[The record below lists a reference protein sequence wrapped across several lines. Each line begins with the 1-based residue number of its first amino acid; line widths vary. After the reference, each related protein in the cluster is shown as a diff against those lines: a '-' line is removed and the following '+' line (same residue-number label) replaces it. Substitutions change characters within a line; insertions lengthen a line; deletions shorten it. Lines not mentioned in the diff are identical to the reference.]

1 MSLVRLVAAETYK
14 AATLPAVWVGLA
26 VAVLGAPAITLLNA
40 INVRNAVDSGRLEL
54 IAHTSPVEAAFAA
67 VPLGTVG
74 AVVLGVVVV
83 SSEYTANR
91 DDAGGGRQITA
102 TLTAAPGRLR
112 VLWAKALVTVL
123 LVTVST
129 AVTLPASLAL
139 ARTVIG
145 NAGTETNTPGD
156 VVGRALG
163 ALLFWTLTALIAM
176 ALTVLTRSG
185 IIPIIVLVTNS
196 SLVSFS
202 MLLSNVTSAARYLP
216 DLAGTAL
223 FLGDDPDS
231 FAAFDLVLGPLAG
244 GLVMAAWA
252 VGLLAVAVLVLQRR
266 DA

>member
-1 MSLVRLVAAETYK
+1 M
-14 AATLPAVWVGLA
+14 TLP
-26 VAVLGAPAITLLNA
+26 T
-40 INVRNAVDSGRLEL
+40 
-54 IAHTSPVEAAFAA
+54 
-67 VPLGTVG
+67 
-74 AVVLGVVVV
+74 
-83 SSEYTANR
+83 
-91 DDAGGGRQITA
+91 
-102 TLTAAPGRLR
+102 
-112 VLWAKALVTVL
+112 
-123 LVTVST
+123 
-129 AVTLPASLAL
+129 SLAL

-145 NAGTETNTPGD
+145 DAGTETNTPGD

-163 ALLFWTLTALIAM
+163 ALIFWTLTALIAM

-185 IIPIIVLVTNS
+185 TIPIIVLVTNS

-231 FAAFDLVLGPLAG
+231 FAAFDLLLDPLAG

-252 VGLLAVAVLVLQRR
+252 AGLLAAAALVLQRR